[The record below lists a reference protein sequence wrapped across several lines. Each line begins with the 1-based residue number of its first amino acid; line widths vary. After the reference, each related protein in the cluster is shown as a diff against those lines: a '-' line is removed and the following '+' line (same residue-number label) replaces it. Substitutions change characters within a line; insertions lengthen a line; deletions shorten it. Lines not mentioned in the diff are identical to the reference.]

1 MKQQKVKNSIWRKT
15 NNFAMLFTSMVEAL
29 NPGLL
34 RDFIHF

>member
-15 NNFAMLFTSMVEAL
+15 NLLAMPFESMVEVL